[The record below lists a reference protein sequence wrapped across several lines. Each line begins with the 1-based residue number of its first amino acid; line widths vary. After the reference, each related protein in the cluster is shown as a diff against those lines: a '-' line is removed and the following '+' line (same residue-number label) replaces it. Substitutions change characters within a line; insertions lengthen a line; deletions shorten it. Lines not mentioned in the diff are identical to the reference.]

1 MYCRWLEH
9 YNFGFDDVLFGTISW
24 RRTHESLR
32 VAFPHVS
39 PRFTFA
45 LAFWEAFFV
54 GCFLVLF
61 VLGCVCVCVGFD
73 GSPRCRDFVVFF
85 PTS

>member
-54 GCFLVLF
+54 GCLFGFVCFGSCFVFVLVLMA
-61 VLGCVCVCVGFD
+61 
-73 GSPRCRDFVVFF
+73 PHVVEI
-85 PTS
+85 S